1 MNRMLCLL
9 THLLWDLTN
18 IRISGLYD
26 ACIKY
31 FNLILNVV
39 INTTSQLE
47 NTLNL
52 SNQNATLETI
62 ILNEEQ
68 VYTAPGYSQ
77 TPYLLL
83 GGTVR
88 KYSCA

>member
-1 MNRMLCLL
+1 MLYLLCLL

-26 ACIKY
+26 NCMKY
-31 FNLILNVV
+31 NLVLNVV

-52 SNQNATLETI
+52 SNQNATLETKANH
-62 ILNEEQ
+62 LE
-68 VYTAPGYSQ
+68 
-77 TPYLLL
+77 
-83 GGTVR
+83 
-88 KYSCA
+88 